1 MKHLSTIFI
10 LTIMLMLIVGD
21 QIYAQGHTDPPFL
34 QVPSAETAIT
44 LDGELNETDWM
55 RRFDHLYFHPDFTP
69 GDVEYSV
76 TSGVLVDPAD
86 GSYVDSS
93 TTIVKILHYGMDLYI
108 SLNSNDKYVNKW
120 GGSWEG
126 DGLFMKI
133 KDASGAD
140 KEFKL
145 YFNAAGTDPDM
156 VYEESQVGSGQGMGY
171 KMAGTIVN
179 DTSAVDSGYT
189 AELIIHL
196 TELGF
201 TEEDTEIEV
210 LINIFDPDKQ
220 TGNSGEEY
228 TIGSYGKMWW
238 GSEWGPEH
246 RILILADPPLV
257 NAVKT
262 NETIELDGQLNEG
275 FWYDAESVVI
285 AKGSERSTGGY
296 YMQWGDTLNAY
307 TDQSEAIVKFVHN
320 GTDLYIGVQ
329 SNDSSVCEWSAGWE
343 ADGLFLWMTF
353 KDIVP
358 GPGDRMEI
366 KSMYFGNVEGD
377 TAKFEMNGNVPTGGA
392 EGKSYEPA
400 GTVTHTEVGGPDA
413 GYSMEV
419 VVHADLFGYSDGDTV
434 MLSAVIWDLDYASAD
449 AFDQHVSDYA
459 PHWWGAQWVD
469 PNFEKYFMY
478 RAVVL
483 SDIST
488 SIEVSEDLSI
498 AKTYRLE
505 QNYPNPFNPQT
516 TITYSLPEKSRVKIE
531 IFDVLGKRVSTLFD
545 ADQVA
550 GEHNLIW
557 NGVDQFEKAVS
568 SGIYFYQ
575 LRTDNFSQTKKMILM
590 R

>member
-10 LTIMLMLIVGD
+10 LTVMLMLIVGD
-21 QIYAQGHTDPPFL
+21 QAYAQGHTDPPFL

-220 TGNSGEEY
+220 TGTSGEEY

-238 GSEWGPEH
+238 GSEWGGTY
-246 RILILADPPLV
+246 RKLVLADPPLV
-257 NAVKT
+257 NAVET
-262 NETIELDGQLNEG
+262 NETIQLDGQLNEG

-307 TDQSEAIVKFVHN
+307 IDQSEAIVKFVHN

-353 KDIVP
+353 KDILV
-358 GPGDRMEI
+358 
-366 KSMYFGNVEGD
+366 
-377 TAKFEMNGNVPTGGA
+377 
-392 EGKSYEPA
+392 
-400 GTVTHTEVGGPDA
+400 
-413 GYSMEV
+413 
-419 VVHADLFGYSDGDTV
+419 DLMKDILLKWWYIQIYSDIVTV
-434 MLSAVIWDLDYASAD
+434 IPLC
-449 AFDQHVSDYA
+449 
-459 PHWWGAQWVD
+459 
-469 PNFEKYFMY
+469 
-478 RAVVL
+478 
-483 SDIST
+483 
-488 SIEVSEDLSI
+488 
-498 AKTYRLE
+498 
-505 QNYPNPFNPQT
+505 
-516 TITYSLPEKSRVKIE
+516 
-531 IFDVLGKRVSTLFD
+531 
-545 ADQVA
+545 
-550 GEHNLIW
+550 
-557 NGVDQFEKAVS
+557 
-568 SGIYFYQ
+568 
-575 LRTDNFSQTKKMILM
+575 
-590 R
+590 